1 MPSAMPKPT
10 SHRYPLGQALALL
23 AATWLLA
30 GCGGDPL
37 AKPGIHEVNGRRL
50 FVNSLGMQFV
60 PLPNGDAWISVWET
74 RVADYAA
81 FASATTNG
89 WQAAWFQD
97 TDRHPAVNVSWDNA
111 QAFCAWL
118 SQRERATGLLADHEG
133 YRLPTSS
140 EWTAA
145 NNDIREERVSPRP
158 KTGSAN
164 FSPKLGS
171 DNFEHTSPIGSFPGN
186 TLGLHDLRGNVWEWC
201 TAWPNEEGIGR
212 ILRGGG
218 WRDDNPGLLAPG
230 RKLIVTPKTATEDYG
245 FRCILVLKS
254 PAKLH

>member
-1 MPSAMPKPT
+1 MPEPT
-10 SHRYPLGQALALL
+10 RHRRPLNLILALL
-23 AATWLLA
+23 ATACLLA
-30 GCGGDPL
+30 GCGRDPL

-60 PLPNGDAWISVWET
+60 PLPSGDIWVSVWET

-118 SQRERATGLLADHEG
+118 SQCERVTGLLTKHEG
-133 YRLPTSS
+133 YRLPTSA
-140 EWTAA
+140 EWTAVSG
-145 NNDIREERVSPRP
+145 DTREARVPLYP
-158 KTGSAN
+158 KTDSAN
-164 FSPKLGS
+164 FAPKLGS
-171 DNFEHTSPIGSFPGN
+171 DNFEHTSPVGSFLGN
-186 TLGLHDLRGNVWEWC
+186 ALSLHDLRGNVWEWC

-218 WRDDNPGLLAPG
+218 WRDHDPRLLDPG
-230 RKLIVTPKTATEDYG
+230 RKLMVTPKTATEDYG

-254 PAKLH
+254 PAKPH